1 MMIPMGSQS
10 VTETSTWTMPQA
22 AAVAPARPARL
33 PMWLADQ
40 LEELLLQGRFPVG
53 TQMPTEKGIAT
64 DYGVSRQVVREA
76 ARLLEDRG
84 LVEIRAGR
92 GMTVVAPNVDTI
104 VQRFRMLLRRGEA
117 SFEQLMELRQM
128 TEGDMAALAARNRSE
143 VDLTRMRAMIAMAAD
158 NVDDFAACMDADM
171 GFHMAVARATQNP
184 FVLTFVQPIN
194 LVLRDLYR
202 KPIGYLAAQPS
213 TLSEHTAITEAIAA
227 GDVEAARQATSV
239 HLGRVLEDA
248 GTLVDRSSVG
258 YSSGSVTNDVHMRSD
273 QQ

>member
-84 LVEIRAGR
+84 LVEIR
-92 GMTVVAPNVDTI
+92 
-104 VQRFRMLLRRGEA
+104 
-117 SFEQLMELRQM
+117 
-128 TEGDMAALAARNRSE
+128 RSE
-143 VDLTRMRAMIAMAAD
+143 
-158 NVDDFAACMDADM
+158 
-171 GFHMAVARATQNP
+171 
-184 FVLTFVQPIN
+184 
-194 LVLRDLYR
+194 
-202 KPIGYLAAQPS
+202 
-213 TLSEHTAITEAIAA
+213 EHTSELQSR
-227 GDVEAARQATSV
+227 G
-239 HLGRVLEDA
+239 HLVCRLLLEKKKA
-248 GTLVDRSSVG
+248 
-258 YSSGSVTNDVHMRSD
+258 
-273 QQ
+273 